1 MRWQRGDEHLPG
13 DIASVESHVS
23 ELLRHP
29 GVHQALPPQLLN
41 GVPLVQVSLSTVI
54 IIIILGFWAPKS

>member
-41 GVPLVQVSLSTVI
+41 GVPLVQVSLSAVI
-54 IIIILGFWAPKS
+54 